1 MYFIHVH
8 WPAAK
13 VGDFFS
19 NKGGTEVHLSRVPA
33 NVDCVPGF
41 TSDGHHDHTIIN
53 VAKISS
59 MSLII
64 MEIFSPPYFGLLEKK
79 KKKKNYLQFFS
90 QRCLMNKNQ
99 NLIFFQIKLDF
110 IIVLKKN
117 FYF

>member
-13 VGDFFS
+13 VGDTFS

-41 TSDGHHDHTIIN
+41 TPDGHHDHTIIN

-79 KKKKNYLQFFS
+79 KKEKKLFT
-90 QRCLMNKNQ
+90 
-99 NLIFFQIKLDF
+99 IFFTKVLDE
-110 IIVLKKN
+110 
-117 FYF
+117 

>member
-41 TSDGHHDHTIIN
+41 TPDGHHDHTIIN

-79 KKKKNYLQFFS
+79 KKKKKLFT
-90 QRCLMNKNQ
+90 
-99 NLIFFQIKLDF
+99 IFFTKVLDE
-110 IIVLKKN
+110 
-117 FYF
+117 

>member
-19 NKGGTEVHLSRVPA
+19 NKGGTEVHLSRVPV

-41 TSDGHHDHTIIN
+41 TPDGHHDHTIIN

-90 QRCLMNKNQ
+90 RA
-99 NLIFFQIKLDF
+99 
-110 IIVLKKN
+110 
-117 FYF
+117 